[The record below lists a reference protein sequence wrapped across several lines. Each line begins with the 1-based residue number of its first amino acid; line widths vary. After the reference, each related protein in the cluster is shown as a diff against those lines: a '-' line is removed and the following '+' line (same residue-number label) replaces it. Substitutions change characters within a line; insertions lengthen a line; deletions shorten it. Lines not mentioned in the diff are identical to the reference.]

1 MSNRSGFVKAAALAA
16 ALCAPAFAADPA
28 TQANDTA
35 QEIKA
40 LRARLDQLEAQQKE
54 SEQKRQEAERKF
66 EETTTS
72 EQLMQDAK
80 SRDNFMAVEGFT
92 AGFTDNRFIIQSA
105 DGNFVFRPWI
115 HFQPRYIVNDRQSFK
130 KGGDDDVEQG
140 FEIRRMRF
148 GFDGNLFT
156 PDFTYFF
163 NWSTVRASST
173 VNVTNSA
180 GATVGTVSNNLG
192 GTPLLEEAWVKYK
205 LPGSDFYLKGG
216 QIKDPVLHDQIVS
229 TRYQQ
234 SAERSITADIF
245 INGDAFTEGAT
256 VIWDPNGVIRT
267 EGGVTHGMRAANTN
281 FLDFPNTNAFD
292 YGLVGRVEYKVMGQ
306 WKDYNQMGAVGVKEP
321 LLVFGGGI
329 DYSERGHAGQ
339 TVGVLDAVFA
349 EERGFNVYGAVV
361 DRYTTHNFGIYT
373 QSPTGANIGTPNPA
387 VANHAT
393 NEYSL
398 LLQGGYKFDQHWEP
412 FGRYEYM
419 RLQGTVAG
427 SRNYVQVL
435 TGGVNYYFYGHRA
448 KLTAQAAYL
457 PNGIPI
463 DDTPNDVLTNGDG
476 HGEFVFIAQFQLL
489 L

>member
-192 GTPLLEEAWVKYK
+192 GTPLLEEA
-205 LPGSDFYLKGG
+205 
-216 QIKDPVLHDQIVS
+216 
-229 TRYQQ
+229 
-234 SAERSITADIF
+234 
-245 INGDAFTEGAT
+245 
-256 VIWDPNGVIRT
+256 
-267 EGGVTHGMRAANTN
+267 
-281 FLDFPNTNAFD
+281 
-292 YGLVGRVEYKVMGQ
+292 
-306 WKDYNQMGAVGVKEP
+306 
-321 LLVFGGGI
+321 
-329 DYSERGHAGQ
+329 
-339 TVGVLDAVFA
+339 
-349 EERGFNVYGAVV
+349 
-361 DRYTTHNFGIYT
+361 
-373 QSPTGANIGTPNPA
+373 
-387 VANHAT
+387 
-393 NEYSL
+393 
-398 LLQGGYKFDQHWEP
+398 
-412 FGRYEYM
+412 
-419 RLQGTVAG
+419 
-427 SRNYVQVL
+427 
-435 TGGVNYYFYGHRA
+435 
-448 KLTAQAAYL
+448 
-457 PNGIPI
+457 
-463 DDTPNDVLTNGDG
+463 
-476 HGEFVFIAQFQLL
+476 
-489 L
+489 